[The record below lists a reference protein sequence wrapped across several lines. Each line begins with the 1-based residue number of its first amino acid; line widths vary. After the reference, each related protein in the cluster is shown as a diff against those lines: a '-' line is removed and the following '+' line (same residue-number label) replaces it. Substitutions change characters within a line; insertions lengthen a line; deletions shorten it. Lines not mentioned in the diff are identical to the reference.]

1 MARTKRRHRHTRLT
15 TSHNTNLAAFAKFA
29 RFANVQSVQ
38 STQAVQAPTLTPLDQ
53 WHDNYEVMEM
63 FHISQRT
70 LQTLRSN
77 GKLPFA
83 KMGGRCYYKE
93 SDLQRL
99 MEESYRDSRVKPMP
113 KDKVMPKAEQPVKE
127 GGTPCQ

>member
-1 MARTKRRHRHTRLT
+1 MKSEVQYGTYKREDAGVQNLQPAAPT
-15 TSHNTNLAAFAKFA
+15 TLQALQSLQGLQ
-29 RFANVQSVQ
+29 NVQSMQ
-38 STQAVQAPTLTPLDQ
+38 SVQAVQSQKTVQSLTPLDQ

-99 MEESYRDSRVKPMP
+99 LEESYRDSRVKPMP
-113 KDKVMPKAEQPVKE
+113 KE
-127 GGTPCQ
+127 GGTPCP

>member
-1 MARTKRRHRHTRLT
+1 MPQQETATLQ
-15 TSHNTNLAAFAKFA
+15 SLQSLQGLQGLQ
-29 RFANVQSVQ
+29 NVQ
-38 STQAVQAPTLTPLDQ
+38 TLTPLDQ
-53 WHDNYEVMEM
+53 WHDNFEVMEM

-99 MEESYRDSRVKPMP
+99 MEDSYRDSRINPMP
-113 KDKVMPKAEQPVKE
+113 SSPDKKTATEVKVE
-127 GGTPCQ
+127 KGGKPWL

>member
-1 MARTKRRHRHTRLT
+1 MTE
-15 TSHNTNLAAFAKFA
+15 
-29 RFANVQSVQ
+29 Q
-38 STQAVQAPTLTPLDQ
+38 LTPLSE

-93 SDLQRL
+93 SDLQQL

-113 KDKVMPKAEQPVKE
+113 KDKVMPKAEQPAKE

>member
-1 MARTKRRHRHTRLT
+1 MKM
-15 TSHNTNLAAFAKFA
+15 TSNSSTAQHADTGMHAPQGLQTLQPMQTMQGQDSLDSQEAAE
-29 RFANVQSVQ
+29 Q
-38 STQAVQAPTLTPLDQ
+38 LTPLSE

-113 KDKVMPKAEQPVKE
+113 KDKGMPKAEQPAKE